1 MRVCVHISLVLPT
14 CVCTHEVSEFSHTV
28 RHKTH
33 THLQLVLYPFIS
45 KSSYFHRFY
54 SIQSVRPQNTDAR
67 QLLVAAQNII
77 FPGFP
82 GPELNPI
89 PRSAA
94 MPRGLI

>member
-1 MRVCVHISLVLPT
+1 MWVCVHINLVLPK
-14 CVCTHEVSEFSHTV
+14 CVCTQEVSEFSHIV
-28 RHKTH
+28 HHKTH
-33 THLQLVLYPFIS
+33 THTAHFVSFYI

-54 SIQSVRPQNTDAR
+54 SIQSVRCFVAEAYQF
-67 QLLVAAQNII
+67 LVAAQNII

-94 MPRGLI
+94 MLRDLI